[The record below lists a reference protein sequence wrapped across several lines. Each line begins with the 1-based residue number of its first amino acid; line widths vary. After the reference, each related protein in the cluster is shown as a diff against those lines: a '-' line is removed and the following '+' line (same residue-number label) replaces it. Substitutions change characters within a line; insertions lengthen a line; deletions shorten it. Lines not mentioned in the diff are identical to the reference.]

1 MKKVGEIYQTE
12 NYSIFKRLSGNRGV
26 EDSRVLSILKSIQN
40 VGYIKNPIIVNEKY
54 EVIDGQGR
62 LEACKRLG
70 LPVYFSIAEGAGIE
84 ECIAM
89 NINQKN
95 WKVEDYVNSY
105 GELGINSYILLQQLL
120 KRFQSCLGLGTIISI
135 AKGKNSTSFKDL
147 KDGSFS
153 LSPSQF
159 RDAATC
165 LEYLKSLSRYIDD
178 AGGNKDKYY
187 FALSFCFRHPNIDNK
202 MMADKIQRYRVELM
216 PVSTMDQAL
225 DTIEEIYNKRARKKT
240 YIKTEYQKAMEDK
253 YSWYASK
260 YLKEAAPTA

>member
-70 LPVYFSIAEGAGIE
+70 LPVYYSIAEGAGIE

-95 WKVEDYVNSY
+95 WKVEDYINSY
-105 GELGINSYILLQQLL
+105 GELGINSYI
-120 KRFQSCLGLGTIISI
+120 FASAAAETIS
-135 AKGKNSTSFKDL
+135 
-147 KDGSFS
+147 
-153 LSPSQF
+153 
-159 RDAATC
+159 
-165 LEYLKSLSRYIDD
+165 
-178 AGGNKDKYY
+178 
-187 FALSFCFRHPNIDNK
+187 ALSGARNDHF
-202 MMADKIQRYRVELM
+202 YREGEKQYVF
-216 PVSTMDQAL
+216 
-225 DTIEEIYNKRARKKT
+225 
-240 YIKTEYQKAMEDK
+240 
-253 YSWYASK
+253 
-260 YLKEAAPTA
+260 